1 MRALATW
8 SVLRLRCLRC
18 ELGLTDCR
26 RPQVIDD
33 KKKDQRLVDEGDIRV
48 KRAT

>member
-1 MRALATW
+1 VYYFRSSKW
-8 SVLRLRCLRC
+8 RLGEIKGKGGTSDESPRYV
-18 ELGLTDCR
+18 
-26 RPQVIDD
+26 VIDD